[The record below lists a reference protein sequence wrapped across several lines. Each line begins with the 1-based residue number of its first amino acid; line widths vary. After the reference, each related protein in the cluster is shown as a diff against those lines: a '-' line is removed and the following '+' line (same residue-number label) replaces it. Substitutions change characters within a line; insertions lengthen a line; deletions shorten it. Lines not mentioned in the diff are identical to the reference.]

1 MTITAYASATM
12 ANNSSSSHVTQQQ
25 QQRQR
30 TTRQQQRQRLRQSR
44 ARTKSAAQITLT
56 STSTLTPLLKRAI
69 SAPQWI
75 FLFILIFAATGK
87 DVCLCVCMWVSQDT
101 WDINVVEIESERE
114 RWNFGKQQ
122 QTRSAQVFRWAHYIF
137 NAFRIMFVY
146 LCTCTT
152 IVSEYEQH
160 RPKYSTYAWLI
171 CVCVYLCEKGSLLR
185 FKLQHEIYFGW
196 VTHEF

>member
-12 ANNSSSSHVTQQQ
+12 ANNSSSAHVTQQQQ

-87 DVCLCVCMWVSQDT
+87 DVCVYVSVSGHLRYECS
-101 WDINVVEIESERE
+101 WNRE
-114 RWNFGKQQ
+114 RKRTVKRCRKQQ
-122 QTRSAQVFRWAHYIF
+122 QTRSVQVFRWAHYIF
-137 NAFRIMFVY
+137 YALWIMFVY

-152 IVSEYEQH
+152 IVSEYEEH
-160 RPKYSTYAWLI
+160 MPKYSTYAWI
-171 CVCVYLCEKGSLLR
+171 IDVFVY
-185 FKLQHEIYFGW
+185 IYVKRG
-196 VTHEF
+196 HY

>member
-25 QQRQR
+25 QRQRQR

-87 DVCLCVCMWVSQDT
+87 DVCVLVSQDT

-114 RWNFGKQQ
+114 RWNCRKQQ

-137 NAFRIMFVY
+137 YAFWIMFVY

-160 RPKYSTYAWLI
+160 RPKYSTYAWI
-171 CVCVYLCEKGSLLR
+171 IDVYVY
-185 FKLQHEIYFGW
+185 IYAKRG
-196 VTHEF
+196 HY